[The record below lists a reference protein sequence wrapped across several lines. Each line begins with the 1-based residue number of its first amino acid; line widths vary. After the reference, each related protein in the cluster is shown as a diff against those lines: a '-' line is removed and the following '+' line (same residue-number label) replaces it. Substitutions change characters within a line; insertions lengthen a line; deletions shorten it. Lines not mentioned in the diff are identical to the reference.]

1 MEATNFRARF
11 RVLALSM
18 GMLGLLC
25 ATPASVEPVR
35 AADIPQARAVTA
47 AVHTGWHGQIGRP
60 ANMRAAPRRDPA
72 LLGELQPT
80 TPVDVLDW
88 VAGDAVETDNPTW
101 AQVAPGAFVYGMLLR
116 PDTLPDP
123 VTRADPPTGGRWI
136 DVDTTH
142 QIANAYEGAQPV
154 HTTFVSTGRPGW
166 ETPVGVWSVQRR
178 VERETMDGGTLIGQ
192 GPSGFGAQYH
202 VDNVRWTQYFTLDG
216 SAIHENYWRDPLTFG
231 IPGSHGCVGM
241 SPGEADWFWRWA
253 VIGTPV
259 VVQAD

>member
-1 MEATNFRARF
+1 MRRSSRMEATNFRARF

-25 ATPASVEPVR
+25 ATPASVEPVT

-60 ANMRAAPRRDPA
+60 ANMRAAPHRDAA

-88 VAGDAVETDNPTW
+88 VAGDAVESDNPTW

-123 VTRADPPTGGRWI
+123 VTRADPP
-136 DVDTTH
+136 
-142 QIANAYEGAQPV
+142 
-154 HTTFVSTGRPGW
+154 
-166 ETPVGVWSVQRR
+166 
-178 VERETMDGGTLIGQ
+178 
-192 GPSGFGAQYH
+192 
-202 VDNVRWTQYFTLDG
+202 
-216 SAIHENYWRDPLTFG
+216 
-231 IPGSHGCVGM
+231 
-241 SPGEADWFWRWA
+241 
-253 VIGTPV
+253 
-259 VVQAD
+259 